1 MESVVSRSGWW
12 LAALFL
18 SIFAMA
24 AAVDWGFSVHMG
36 IFALAALIGLVVLV
50 IVFQSLNPT
59 FLSPGNIQ
67 AMLVAAACTGTS
79 GDGDD
84 AAAAHI
90 DSAAAAS

>member
-36 IFALAALIGLVVLV
+36 IFALAALVGLVVSLRTTD
-50 IVFQSLNPT
+50 FQ
-59 FLSPGNIQ
+59 
-67 AMLVAAACTGTS
+67 AARAGS
-79 GDGDD
+79 
-84 AAAAHI
+84 
-90 DSAAAAS
+90 